1 MYDLER
7 FAVWFVGGAG
17 FVARLLQT
25 PVSHFLCKGICFVK
39 GSWCQPPPHLQW
51 HCGARPLPAGVA
63 GVLGLGF
70 PPDLYYYYNFQTVCS
85 KPMPENRE
93 YPTQRDGSLFL
104 VGVFGIRSFSRDMK
118 PARRVEDGARL
129 FIFFALPAKPRRP

>member
-1 MYDLER
+1 
-7 FAVWFVGGAG
+7 
-17 FVARLLQT
+17 
-25 PVSHFLCKGICFVK
+25 
-39 GSWCQPPPHLQW
+39 
-51 HCGARPLPAGVA
+51 
-63 GVLGLGF
+63 
-70 PPDLYYYYNFQTVCS
+70 YNFQTGCS

-93 YPTQRDGSLFL
+93 HPTQRDGSLFL